1 MSKPFYDEK
10 YFKFISD
17 IQDATREM
25 IKTIIVETFIEID
38 LPFKNSTERS
48 KKYVVDKSNAPRT
61 ITTISVKYHLKKH
74 TINLKLIMKNI
85 FYRWY
90 VWFTKIR
97 PLWPV
102 VKALAIDKAIST
114 SQAEAERT
122 IGERIC
128 LLSDLLSNKRS
139 LKHISRQILY
149 NWINK
154 WDVPNHV
161 YEQVPNT
168 PNSLYIMF
176 DEKYIGYQ
184 DLDGDIMI

>member
-48 KKYVVDKSNAPRT
+48 KKNVVDKSNAPRT

-85 FYRWY
+85 F
-90 VWFTKIR
+90 
-97 PLWPV
+97 L
-102 VKALAIDKAIST
+102 
-114 SQAEAERT
+114 
-122 IGERIC
+122 
-128 LLSDLLSNKRS
+128 
-139 LKHISRQILY
+139 
-149 NWINK
+149 
-154 WDVPNHV
+154 
-161 YEQVPNT
+161 
-168 PNSLYIMF
+168 
-176 DEKYIGYQ
+176 
-184 DLDGDIMI
+184 